1 MGSRSKYTIQ
11 KINGMVNLLELAHAL
26 GPYAICGEGNV
37 SAKAEDEYQTL
48 FYIKASGTSLDTL
61 DKDQLVACKL
71 SGVPFASLGPK
82 PSIETGFHAW
92 ILREFDDIKFIAHT
106 HPLKTMQV
114 ACSEQIWSFAEHR
127 LFPDQVVR
135 NGAKSCVVPYA
146 MPGKPLLEEM
156 KKSVLAFIEEEG
168 YFPKLILLQNHGII
182 VASASAKECVAST
195 MMCEKS
201 AEIFVGAKILGQTNF
216 LTEEQVSEIDKC
228 PSEARR
234 RKMYQ

>member
-1 MGSRSKYTIQ
+1 MDSI
-11 KINGMVNLLELAHAL
+11 IELARAL

-37 SAKAEDEYQTL
+37 SIKDDDS
-48 FYIKASGTSLDTL
+48 FWVKASGTSLDTL
-61 DKDQLVACKL
+61 EKQDLVACKL
-71 SGVPFASLGPK
+71 SGVPFDSLGLK

-92 ILREFDDIKFIAHT
+92 FMREFDEIKFIAHT
-106 HPLKTMQV
+106 HPPKSMQV
-114 ACSEQIWSFAEHR
+114 VCSEQIWSFADHR

-146 MPGKPLLEEM
+146 MPGKPLLEEI

-182 VASASAKECVAST
+182 VASTSHKECIAST
-195 MMCEKS
+195 LMCEKS
-201 AEIFVGAKILGQTNF
+201 AEIFIGAKTLGQTRF
-216 LTEEQVSEIDKC
+216 LSEDEVKEIDKC
-228 PSEARR
+228 PSEERR

>member
-1 MGSRSKYTIQ
+1 MDSI
-11 KINGMVNLLELAHAL
+11 IELARAL

-37 SAKAEDEYQTL
+37 SVKDDDS
-48 FYIKASGTSLDTL
+48 FWVKASGTSLDTL
-61 DKDQLVACKL
+61 EKQDLVACKL
-71 SGVPFASLGPK
+71 SGVPFDSLGLK

-92 ILREFDDIKFIAHT
+92 FMREFDEIKFVAHT
-106 HPLKTMQV
+106 HPPKSMQV
-114 ACSEQIWSFAEHR
+114 VCSEQIWSFADHR

-146 MPGKPLLEEM
+146 MPGKPLLEEI

-182 VASASAKECVAST
+182 VASTSHKECIAST
-195 MMCEKS
+195 LMCEKS
-201 AEIFVGAKILGQTNF
+201 AEIFIGAKTLGQTRF
-216 LTEEQVSEIDKC
+216 LSEDEVKEIDKC
-228 PSEARR
+228 PSEERR

>member
-1 MGSRSKYTIQ
+1 MDSI
-11 KINGMVNLLELAHAL
+11 IELARAL

-37 SAKAEDEYQTL
+37 SVKDDDS
-48 FYIKASGTSLDTL
+48 FWVKASGTSLDTL
-61 DKDQLVACKL
+61 EKRDLVACKL
-71 SGVPFASLGPK
+71 SGVPFDSLGLK

-92 ILREFDDIKFIAHT
+92 FMREFDEIKFIAHT
-106 HPLKTMQV
+106 HPPKSMQV
-114 ACSEQIWSFAEHR
+114 VCSEQIWSFADHR

-146 MPGKPLLEEM
+146 MPGKPLLEEI

-182 VASASAKECVAST
+182 VASTSHKECIAST
-195 MMCEKS
+195 LMCEKS
-201 AEIFVGAKILGQTNF
+201 AEIFIGAKTLGQTRF
-216 LTEEQVSEIDKC
+216 LSEDEVKEIDKC
-228 PSEARR
+228 PSEERR